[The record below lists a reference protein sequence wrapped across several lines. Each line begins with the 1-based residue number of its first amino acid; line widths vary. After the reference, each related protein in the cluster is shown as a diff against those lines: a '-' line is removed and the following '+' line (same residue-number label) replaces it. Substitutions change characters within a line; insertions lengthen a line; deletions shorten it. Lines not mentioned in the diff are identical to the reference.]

1 MSRLGGVL
9 ELAHT
14 CSREPTAG
22 ISSNSAFRAW
32 CWQFEIGC
40 GGNIYTLENGTS
52 CESRLFLPR
61 ELVVTHLSAF
71 LPRNLPRL
79 EFCPL
84 IAVWNLDL
92 AHPVWL
98 PHLTSGKTE
107 PQRPVTAEVAQ
118 WVDGRTQMRTQVSH
132 LPTYHTVSSQHPFKL
147 WRDISMGTWKIPLV
161 EERWEI
167 LKGLGQQI

>member
-1 MSRLGGVL
+1 MTCIVLWGLLKSKVCCRIKERRELLCLQRLEMNQGLKHLFCVKTCLRIGGVL

-84 IAVWNLDL
+84 IAV
-92 AHPVWL
+92 
-98 PHLTSGKTE
+98 
-107 PQRPVTAEVAQ
+107 
-118 WVDGRTQMRTQVSH
+118 
-132 LPTYHTVSSQHPFKL
+132 
-147 WRDISMGTWKIPLV
+147 
-161 EERWEI
+161 
-167 LKGLGQQI
+167 